1 MKIQFFLS
9 MLPPTVTHQEKKIGV
24 RSGKPYVYEDSR
36 LKYAREKLCAALAP
50 HKPDKPMTGPLRLM
64 TKWCFPP
71 SPTAKAPESP
81 VYKTTKPDT
90 DNLIKLLKDCM
101 TSCGFWHDDAQVASE
116 ITEKFII
123 PDKTMSGIYV
133 RLELKHSAHC
143 TALPERGSG
152 CCFKNRHMYRQLER
166 LRRLFGGICSISL
179 YLATVRRAR

>member
-1 MKIQFFLS
+1 MKIQFFLP
-9 MLPPTVTHQEKKIGV
+9 MLPPTVTHQKKKIGV

-50 HKPDKPMTGPLRLM
+50 HNPGKPMTGPLRLL

-101 TSCGFWHDDAQVASE
+101 TSCGYWHDDAQVASE

-123 PDKTMSGIYV
+123 PDKTKSGIYV
-133 RLELKHSAHC
+133 CVEELSND
-143 TALPERGSG
+143 ED
-152 CCFKNRHMYRQLER
+152 
-166 LRRLFGGICSISL
+166 
-179 YLATVRRAR
+179 